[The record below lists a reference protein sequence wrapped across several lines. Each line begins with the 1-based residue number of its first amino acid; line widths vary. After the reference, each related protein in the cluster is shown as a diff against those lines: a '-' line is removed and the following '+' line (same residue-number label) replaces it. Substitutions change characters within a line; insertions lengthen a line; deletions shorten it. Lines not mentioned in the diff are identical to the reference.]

1 MPGVSRELA
10 EHKLKVYPQ
19 ARPIRQKLRRFTPNK
34 REAIRA
40 ELACLVAAGFIREV
54 LHPERLANHVIVL
67 KKNKVDWRMCVDYTD
82 LNKHCLK
89 DPFGLPRIDQ
99 VVDSTV
105 GCSILTFLDCY
116 LGYHQISLAKEDEE
130 KTAFIT
136 PFGAF
141 CYTSM
146 SFGLKNAGATYQR
159 AIQTCLA
166 DHWGKRVEAY
176 VDDVVIKTENLENF
190 IEDLELVFNSLRQYR
205 WKLNPEKCVFGV
217 PAGKLLG
224 FIVSHRG
231 IEANPEKIE
240 AIMRMEAPRSQKKVQ
255 RLTGCM
261 AALSRFISRLGEKGL
276 PFYKLLKKVD
286 KFQWTLEAQEA
297 LDALKKF
304 LTTPLVLK
312 PPRRATPNQPA
323 EDLLLY
329 ISCTTHVVSAALVVE
344 RAEEGH
350 AYPVQHPVYFINE
363 VLGPSKK
370 KYPQVQKLLYA
381 VLLTSRKLRH
391 YFDNHKVIV
400 VTRFPIG
407 DILHNKE
414 AIGRIAKWASELGA
428 QDIEFWPRTAIKTR
442 ALVDFVSE
450 WTEQQVP
457 DNLETAEVWWM
468 YFDGSL
474 KLHGT
479 GAGIIFIAPGGEQLR
494 YALQL
499 LFSASNNAAE
509 YEALIHGLNI
519 AISLGIK
526 RLMVYGDSMVVISQ
540 INKECDCSNDSMGK
554 YCAAVRKLED
564 KFEGLE
570 FHHVEIDRNAATDAL
585 SKLGSS
591 RTQVPPRAFIQE
603 VPRPSS
609 TSDQAEEC
617 NVLSQPESE
626 SNDWREPIIRYIK
639 NEEETG

>member
-1 MPGVSRELA
+1 MPRVPRELA

-19 ARPIRQKLRRFTPNK
+19 ARPIRQKLRRFTPDK
-34 REAIRA
+34 REAIRVG
-40 ELACLVAAGFIREV
+40 LAQLVAAGFIREV
-54 LHPERLANHVIVL
+54 LHPEWLANPILEL

-82 LNKHCLK
+82 LNKHCPK

-99 VVDSTV
+99 VVDSTT
-105 GCSILTFLDCY
+105 GCSMLSFLDCY
-116 LGYHQISLAKEDEE
+116 SGYHQISLAKEDEK

-166 DHWGKRVEAY
+166 DHWGKQVEDY

-190 IEDLELVFNSLRQYR
+190 IEDLQLVFNSLRRYR

-217 PAGKLLG
+217 PVGKLLG
-224 FIVSHRG
+224 FIVSHQG

-255 RLTGCM
+255 RLTRCM
-261 AALSRFISRLGEKGL
+261 TALSRFISRLGEKGL

-286 KFQWTLEAQEA
+286 KFQWTSEAQEA

-304 LTTPLVLK
+304 LTTPPVLK
-312 PPRRATPNQPA
+312 PPCRAMPNQPA

-329 ISCTTHVVSAALVVE
+329 ISFTTHVVSTALVVE
-344 RAEEGH
+344 WAEEGH
-350 AYPVQHPVYFINE
+350 TYLVQHPVYFISE

-381 VLLTSRKLRH
+381 VLLTARKLCH
-391 YFDNHKVIV
+391 YFDDHKVIV
-400 VTRFPIG
+400 VTGFPIG

-414 AIGRIAKWASELGA
+414 ALGRIAKWACELGA
-428 QDIEFWPRTAIKTR
+428 HDIEFQPRTAIKTQ
-442 ALVDFVSE
+442 AVVDFVSE

-457 DNLETAEVWWM
+457 VNPEATEVWQM

-474 KLHGT
+474 KLQGA
-479 GAGIIFIAPGGEQLR
+479 GAGILFIAPEGEQLK

-499 LFSASNNAAE
+499 LFSASNNAVE

-519 AISLGIK
+519 TISLGIK
-526 RLMVYGDSMVVISQ
+526 RLMVYGDSLVVISQ
-540 INKECDCSNDSMGK
+540 INKEWDYSNDSMGK
-554 YCAAVRKLED
+554 YCIAVRKLED

-570 FHHVEIDRNAATDAL
+570 FHHVERDRNAAADAL

-591 RTQVPPRAFIQE
+591 RTHVPPGVFVQE
-603 VPRPSS
+603 VPRPSIS
-609 TSDQAEEC
+609 SDQAEEC
-617 NVLSQPESE
+617 NALSQPESD
-626 SNDWREPIIRYIK
+626 SND
-639 NEEETG
+639 